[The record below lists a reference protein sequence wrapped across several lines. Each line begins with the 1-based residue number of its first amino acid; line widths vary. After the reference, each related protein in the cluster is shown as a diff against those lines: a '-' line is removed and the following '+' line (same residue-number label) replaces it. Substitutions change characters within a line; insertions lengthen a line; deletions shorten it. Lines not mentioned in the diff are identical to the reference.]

1 MSFKSKFNKY
11 ARKIASVL
19 TYFDNEGLGKDPLLD
34 MARRLKGDDIVIF
47 DVGANVGQSVE
58 GFKKYFPKARMYTF
72 EPSGKAF
79 ALLEKKASAY
89 SNVSPYKVA
98 LGAQSGE
105 MTLFEN
111 SSSDMNSFLEMGSGG
126 SGEIIG
132 QTVVPVKT
140 IDQFCLENAITQ
152 IDILKIDAQGFD
164 FEVIKGA
171 KESIFSN
178 KVKLLY
184 FEIIFSEM
192 YKNVP
197 RFSEIYDFLLD
208 HDFVLISLYQ
218 FHYQEGLAGW
228 TDGLFIHKSALK

>member
-11 ARKIASVL
+11 ARKIASAL
-19 TYFDNEGLGKDPLLD
+19 THFDNEGLGKDPLRD
-34 MARRLKGDDIVIF
+34 MARRVQGSDLVIF
-47 DVGANVGQSVE
+47 DVGANVGQSIE
-58 GFKKYFPKARMYTF
+58 RFKKYFPDAAMYSF
-72 EPSGKAF
+72 EPSSKAF
-79 ALLEKKASAY
+79 ALLEQKANAY
-89 SNVSPYKVA
+89 ANVSPYKMA

-126 SGEIIG
+126 SGEIVG
-132 QTVVPVKT
+132 QAVVLVKT
-140 IDQFCLENAITQ
+140 IDQFCTENSISK

-171 KESIFSN
+171 KESILAN

-197 RFSEIYDFLLD
+197 RFSEVYDFLLD
-208 HDFVLISLYQ
+208 HDFVLVSLYQ
-218 FHYQEGLAGW
+218 FHYQESLAGW
-228 TDGLFIHKSALK
+228 TDGLFIHKSALQ